1 MEEVNEEHAP
11 LSFEQIMHIYD
22 HISQEER
29 HFNMIEL
36 EYRKLASH
44 WLLVSLGAI
53 GYVIS
58 KESVIPFN
66 AWLLVIAICVATC
79 IGIFILWM
87 LDLKVYHELLHAA
100 FKEGVKLERKYAHIL
115 PNIRNNMLNSIEGG
129 DVIKRVMLYYFF
141 SIFLLI
147 IIINISIWMYTPHTI
162 ELNVVLHFIFGLL
175 SSVIYKVLTHRST
188 RIFN

>member
-1 MEEVNEEHAP
+1 MKEVSEEHAP
-11 LSFEQIMHIYD
+11 LSFEQIMKIYD

-36 EYRKLASH
+36 EYRKLTSH

-79 IGIFILWM
+79 TGILILWM
-87 LDLKVYHELLHAA
+87 LDIKVYHELLHAA
-100 FKEGVKLERKYAHIL
+100 FREGVKLEKKYAHIL
-115 PNIRNNMLNSIEGG
+115 PNIRNNMVNSIEGG
-129 DVIKRVMLYYFF
+129 DIIKKVMLYYFF

-147 IIINISIWMYTPHTI
+147 IIMNISFWMYSPQAV
-162 ELNVVLHFIFGLL
+162 ELNVVLHFICGLL
-175 SSVIYKVLTHRST
+175 SMVIYKVLTHRST
-188 RIFN
+188 RVFN